1 MTGLKRFLVSFVS
14 LMLCFFLQLVILP
27 GIPGVRTV
35 PNLLLVE
42 TVSLGFLYGKASG
55 LAAGTAAGLLF
66 GVLGSGI
73 PGFYTLIFAVL
84 GYLNGMLS
92 EKIESE
98 MILILFVLF
107 AINEAVF
114 HTYVFLLAF
123 LIRKQFAFGSYLKN
137 IVMPEMLLSLI
148 AFLVLYGIL
157 IFLSKRWDLRV
168 NKGEIKIV

>member
-1 MTGLKRFLVSFVS
+1 MTGLKRFLVSLVS

-66 GVLGSGI
+66 DVLGSGI

-114 HTYVFLLAF
+114 HTYVFL
-123 LIRKQFAFGSYLKN
+123 IGKQFAFGSYLKN